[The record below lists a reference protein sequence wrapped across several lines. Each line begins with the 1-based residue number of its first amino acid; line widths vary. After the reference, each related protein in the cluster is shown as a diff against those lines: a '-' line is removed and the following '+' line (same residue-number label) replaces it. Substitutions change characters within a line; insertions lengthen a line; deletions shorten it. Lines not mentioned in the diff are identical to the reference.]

1 MISELEDLENR
12 LLNDGEITSLDAAQ
26 IEDESLRAAK
36 LGSEDVAKR
45 LLAHSHY
52 RKVSE
57 DLDTSYEVN
66 PYTPARKI
74 EVSSEL
80 GESRFNGVGP
90 ARFGLCLRTLA
101 EEDDLVGFMRLTSA
115 YISFEISLAERREKT
130 KNDCFTLAISNMK
143 YACGLADRYEK
154 RGELFYPSSSET
166 TVARNYFERCHPDS
180 PTIN

>member
-66 PYTPARKI
+66 PYTLARKI

-80 GESRFNGVGP
+80 GESRFNGV
-90 ARFGLCLRTLA
+90 
-101 EEDDLVGFMRLTSA
+101 
-115 YISFEISLAERREKT
+115 
-130 KNDCFTLAISNMK
+130 
-143 YACGLADRYEK
+143 
-154 RGELFYPSSSET
+154 
-166 TVARNYFERCHPDS
+166 
-180 PTIN
+180 